1 MRDAI
6 RAILGRPVGVLVAS
20 AALAA
25 MGALSFLG
33 IPLQLLPDGFEQ
45 RFLTVHA
52 GLRDVSAEEAER
64 QVAIPIEESLAT
76 VPGIE
81 SIASRSDRMDVRVT
95 VELRKDA
102 DPATVERDVRDRMA
116 RVEADLPDDV
126 DRLHV
131 RREGANDAPVLF
143 FACTADADR
152 LDLSDFMEERLQ
164 PRLEAVDGVA
174 RAQPWGVLTRTVRIW
189 LDQEEVA
196 RRRLDLRRL
205 LERLRG
211 DNLSSDLGDIK
222 AEGRKAFVR
231 ATMDFDSLDEI
242 RAFPVTE
249 GVTLGE
255 IARVEIVPSLDEGWS
270 RYNGSPVVVGT
281 IYKMAGAN
289 TVETCRRVREALDA
303 ITAAAPLPNLA
314 FRPFFDQ
321 GELIE
326 NSISTLYKNALY
338 GGLLAVA
345 VLYVFFRRLRMT
357 LLVAAALP
365 LSLTIAVTCLYLAGD
380 SLNLATMM
388 GLTLAVGMLV
398 DNAIVV
404 VEAILRRREAGEA
417 VRSAAMEGTAE
428 VGLAVVT
435 STLTTMVVV
444 LPFIFLS
451 EDSDARIWLASI
463 GMPIAYAL
471 LASLAVAL
479 ILVPLGSVYLR
490 RKGEAPPSL
499 SPDPTPSPAAEGPPA
514 PLPGVRGRYARV
526 LRFALRHRLA
536 VTVAGV
542 LLCASM
548 AFPFARLGQKG
559 AMGRGRGPV
568 RIALRWPR
576 HYTLADADL
585 AAKQYEAFVQGLKE
599 ELDLDG
605 IYARFDRRG
614 GMAMVWQERGA
625 AVDAKVVEE
634 RVREGWP
641 RIPGVW
647 TSLEA
652 ASGGTTRVTL
662 EGEDAQALERAIT
675 GIEARLKVLPSVAE
689 TRRERETGIDELQVN
704 VDPEA
709 IERGLVSRDLVRG
722 MVGWIVRGA
731 RLRDYQAKGRDLP
744 VLVELDP
751 EQAVEV
757 RDLGEVLVPTTAGLR
772 PLSSVTKLGIREAA
786 IAIERRDGRRVSE
799 LEVVGR
805 TDDDRAFTDEVQS
818 VLREFELPPGVR
830 FQVSGSWQELQEN
843 FKTLLTAMYLACTL
857 VFLLTGVLFEALLLP
872 LAVLVAIP
880 PALAGGVWGLY
891 LSGKPMDELSFLG
904 GILLIGVV
912 VNNGIVLIDR
922 AQQRRREGMPMRAA
936 IAAAGSDRLRPVLM
950 TATTTIVGLLP
961 MAIFKPQGNEI
972 PYDTLATVVIGG
984 LTVSTAVT
992 LLLVPVAYSLFA
1004 DLGRVMWRGFRT
1016 RLGG

>member
-1 MRDAI
+1 MRDGI

-20 AALAA
+20 VALAA
-25 MGALSFLG
+25 MGVLSFVG

-45 RFLTVHA
+45 RFLTVRA

-64 QVAIPIEESLAT
+64 QVAIPVEEALAT
-76 VPGIE
+76 VAGIE
-81 SIASRSDRMDVRVT
+81 SIASRSDRMEVRVT

-102 DPATVERDVRDRMA
+102 DPATVERDVRDRIA

-131 RREGANDAPVLF
+131 RREGANDVPILF
-143 FACTADADR
+143 FACTADVDR
-152 LDLSDFMEERLQ
+152 LLLSDFMEERLQ

-196 RRRLDLRRL
+196 RRKLDLRLL

-211 DNLSSDLGDIK
+211 DNLSSDLGDVR

-231 ATMDFDSLDEI
+231 ATMDFESLDEI

-249 GVTLGE
+249 GLTLGD

-289 TVETCRRVREALDA
+289 TVDTCRRVRETLDA
-303 ITAAAPLPNLA
+303 IAMDAPLPSLA

-321 GELIE
+321 GEMIE
-326 NSISTLYKNALY
+326 KSISTLYGNAFY
-338 GGLLAVA
+338 GGLLAVL
-345 VLYVFFRRLRMT
+345 VLYAFFRRLRMT

-365 LSLTIAVTCLYLAGD
+365 LSLTVAVTCLYLAGD

-417 VRSAAMEGTAE
+417 VRAAATEGTAE

-451 EDSDARIWLASI
+451 EDSDARLWLASI

-479 ILVPLGSVYLR
+479 VLVPLGSVYLR
-490 RKGEAPPSL
+490 RRGEAKAPPS
-499 SPDPTPSPAAEGPPA
+499 PRPTPSAAGDAGAAPVAP
-514 PLPGVRGRYARV
+514 PLPGVRGGYARV

-536 VTVAGV
+536 FAILGI
-542 LLCASM
+542 LLCASSV
-548 AFPFARLGQKG
+548 FPFGRLGQKG

-568 RIALRWPR
+568 RVALRWPR
-576 HYTLADADL
+576 HYTLEDADR
-585 AAKQYEAFVQGLKE
+585 AARQYETFVAGLKE
-599 ELDLDG
+599 ELELDG

-625 AVDAKVVEE
+625 AVDPKVVEE

-662 EGEDAQALERAIT
+662 EGEDADALERAIDA
-675 GIEARLKVLPSVAE
+675 IEARLKLLPSVAE
-689 TRRERETGIDELQVN
+689 TRRERETGLDELQVN

-744 VLVELDP
+744 VLLELDP

-757 RDLGEVLVPTTAGLR
+757 RDLGEVLVPTAAGMK
-772 PLSSVTKLGIREAA
+772 PLSSVTKLGIRQAP

-799 LEVVGR
+799 LEVVG
-805 TDDDRAFTDEVQS
+805 TAEDDKAFTDEVQA

-830 FQVSGSWQELQEN
+830 FQVSGSWQELQES
-843 FKTLLTAMYLACTL
+843 FRTLFHAMILACTL

-922 AQQRRREGMPMRAA
+922 AQQRRREGMTMRAA
-936 IAAAGSDRLRPVLM
+936 IAAAGGDRLRPVLM
-950 TATTTIVGLLP
+950 TATTTVVGLLP
-961 MAIFKPQGNEI
+961 MAIFKPKGDEI
-972 PYDTLATVVIGG
+972 P
-984 LTVSTAVT
+984 
-992 LLLVPVAYSLFA
+992 
-1004 DLGRVMWRGFRT
+1004 
-1016 RLGG
+1016 